1 MECLLANG
9 ADVNRHSI
17 SGVSPLHFACVNGQA
32 SAVLLLLRHNAVYAS
47 DNKGSYPIESAID
60 TEHYEA
66 IIPLLDHFPQV
77 IHSMMELVS
86 KDSVEEDKVCVR
98 VYHISPSER
107 EHNSSYSIV
116 WWYVLK
122 LLTAIRYV
130 SKEKGC
136 ISIIMD
142 SLAEIAT
149 NSGLRLLSSH
159 CIIDVE
165 FFSLNRAVNLLA
177 SLAELA
183 SREDIRRTKQVTL
196 VLKSCQAVRYL
207 WINPE

>member
-1 MECLLANG
+1 
-9 ADVNRHSI
+9 
-17 SGVSPLHFACVNGQA
+17 
-32 SAVLLLLRHNAVYAS
+32 
-47 DNKGSYPIESAID
+47 
-60 TEHYEA
+60 
-66 IIPLLDHFPQV
+66 
-77 IHSMMELVS
+77 
-86 KDSVEEDKVCVR
+86 
-98 VYHISPSER
+98 
-107 EHNSSYSIV
+107 
-116 WWYVLK
+116 
-122 LLTAIRYV
+122 
-130 SKEKGC
+130 
-136 ISIIMD
+136 MD